1 MAGQLN
7 KIHAAH
13 SCRTMAPKI
22 ATNNR
27 QSAAQQF
34 SNRSPRCSDHENATT
49 SVTSLPQSRPSVRIG
64 AEGVIQGGG
73 IMALHAEATL
83 ATRLVTHDKNA
94 CPQCQA
100 WLLAP
105 DWSEYLNERCV
116 RHTWSCEA
124 CGYEFETAVFFSAAE
139 AVAA

>member
-7 KIHAAH
+7 KIH
-13 SCRTMAPKI
+13 I
-22 ATNNR
+22 V
-27 QSAAQQF
+27 
-34 SNRSPRCSDHENATT
+34 PRHEN
-49 SVTSLPQSRPSVRIG
+49 SRQIIG
-64 AEGVIQGGG
+64 NVQRNNFQISRHDALITKMPPHRSRRRHRLDLASNSGGGGVQGGG

-83 ATRLVTHDKNA
+83 ATRLATYDKNN

-105 DWSEYLNERCV
+105 DWSEHLDERCV
-116 RHTWSCEA
+116 RHAWSCEA
-124 CGYEFETAVFFSAAE
+124 CGYAFETAVFFSAQD